1 MEKETHKSKVES
13 RHQFYKRSHFSASTK
28 RSNQNCTG
36 TTQPIHINTVCCE
49 TSLKRKTNFQLKEFE
64 SVCTALQVQDG
75 RSGYGTQGHST
86 RRLHDEV
93 RPPGRLFLSANS
105 RQLQTLSTV
114 HLSGNNI
121 RIPVP
126 PIRAVQCTLDIHQ
139 AIETSHFTA
148 AIAGNTNC
156 NISGRYAHFGSESR
170 QIGLGVSQHCEC
182 AKTTG
187 LSYQAG
193 KMLPSS
199 NTTHR
204 ISGFLDQLHRHAAS
218 STEREAPKHS
228 GRMQEGIPESFYV
241 NDRVVSPSRQNDPLH
256 TNGTGTG
263 SIALP
268 CTTATAHKHTAPPE
282 DKLPEQD
289 QDFLI
294 KGLVNR
300 PPMVDLTSDN
310 SIQQHSINPT
320 SIRYGHI
327 HGCIHTGMGGPMQ
340 WNIDGGTLD
349 SPGIQ
354 EPHQRSRV
362 KSCPTGHQV
371 LSSHSNTEATAHQST
386 DGQFY
391 SCCLRQQER
400 RNQVINA
407 GGVSGRAMGSLPS
420 EQYMDNS
427 TTPSWNS
434 EYRCGLGLTSLQRT
448 HGMDSGQVNFHTYSK
463 KILHSTSRSVCISTE
478 SPATKICVTAPRSR
492 GDECG
497 CNDLAMEQMD
507 IIHSPPNSNAT
518 SHPEEDSGGPVELS
532 AHCPK
537 LAGTDMVSTPAAVVD
552 RHPSDFANVGA
563 HNISTIQPASQASTL
578 ANAETRGMAAFR
590 GRCEAEGLPPQ
601 VCDILMA
608 SWRDGTKK
616 RYEGPWKLW
625 TSWCLSRNTYPFSA
639 TITEVLLFLA
649 EQFNQR
655 NLSYRTIGVYK
666 SCISQLHDPV
676 GGQPLGTLPLLSRFM
691 KGIFEL
697 RPPTPKVCSTWSVKT
712 LLQYLNSLE
721 SNAKLSLKD
730 LTLKTTIL
738 LALTS
743 STRAHELAALH
754 LDFISKKEHSW
765 EFTIPQHVKN
775 SRPNHPPRKLFLPSF
790 PENRNLCVIESL
802 KDYTMRTA
810 LIRKDQNLLVSYA
823 TPHRAIGSQTVS
835 RWIRT
840 VLLTAG
846 INSQYTSH
854 STRSAATSAAADN
867 GVPIEDILAAA
878 DWSSETTF
886 ETFYHKPVSQDSF
899 AKSILSSV

>member
-1 MEKETHKSKVES
+1 M
-13 RHQFYKRSHFSASTK
+13 
-28 RSNQNCTG
+28 
-36 TTQPIHINTVCCE
+36 
-49 TSLKRKTNFQLKEFE
+49 
-64 SVCTALQVQDG
+64 
-75 RSGYGTQGHST
+75 
-86 RRLHDEV
+86 
-93 RPPGRLFLSANS
+93 
-105 RQLQTLSTV
+105 
-114 HLSGNNI
+114 
-121 RIPVP
+121 
-126 PIRAVQCTLDIHQ
+126 
-139 AIETSHFTA
+139 
-148 AIAGNTNC
+148 
-156 NISGRYAHFGSESR
+156 
-170 QIGLGVSQHCEC
+170 
-182 AKTTG
+182 
-187 LSYQAG
+187 
-193 KMLPSS
+193 
-199 NTTHR
+199 
-204 ISGFLDQLHRHAAS
+204 
-218 STEREAPKHS
+218 
-228 GRMQEGIPESFYV
+228 
-241 NDRVVSPSRQNDPLH
+241 
-256 TNGTGTG
+256 
-263 SIALP
+263 
-268 CTTATAHKHTAPPE
+268 
-282 DKLPEQD
+282 
-289 QDFLI
+289 
-294 KGLVNR
+294 
-300 PPMVDLTSDN
+300 
-310 SIQQHSINPT
+310 
-320 SIRYGHI
+320 
-327 HGCIHTGMGGPMQ
+327 
-340 WNIDGGTLD
+340 D

-371 LSSHSNTEATAHQST
+371 LSSHS
-386 DGQFY
+386 D
-391 SCCLRQQER
+391 
-400 RNQVINA
+400 
-407 GGVSGRAMGSLPS
+407 
-420 EQYMDNS
+420 
-427 TTPSWNS
+427 
-434 EYRCGLGLTSLQRT
+434 
-448 HGMDSGQVNFHTYSK
+448 TYSK

-507 IIHSPPNSNAT
+507 IIHSTPNSNAT
-518 SHPEEDSGGPVELS
+518 SHPEEDSGAPVELS

-625 TSWCLSRNTYPFSA
+625 TSWCLSRNTCPFSA

-886 ETFYHKPVSQDSF
+886 EKFYHKPVSQDSF